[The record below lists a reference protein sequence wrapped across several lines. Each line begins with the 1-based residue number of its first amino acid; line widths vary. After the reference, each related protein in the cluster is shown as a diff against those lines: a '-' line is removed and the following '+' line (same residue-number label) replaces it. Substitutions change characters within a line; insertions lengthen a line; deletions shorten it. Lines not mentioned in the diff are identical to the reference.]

1 MKERG
6 KIKISLTHDPISFV
20 EKAERRRIERLK
32 NIKGTVKSGMKL
44 SSDFIRKQVENR
56 HRELQKNKKKTDTNK
71 HEACEFVFDK
81 GSCQNTVKTKQGLKL
96 TRIPDVEKDRPR
108 ITDMTNNGKENVDHT
123 SAKRSNSKNIIHDN
137 AIPSKI
143 LMPKSTIAHDRVFI
157 PAGKNTRVTV
167 GQVKEKKE
175 KIKKLLSRQVNS
187 HKIKIPNKETKRF
200 DAKFQ
205 RGVNLDCL
213 EKEKQEAIDLL
224 NEIDKDFGCLCSKE
238 EKDVPRLDLMTI
250 CSNQETANVSRPL
263 ILSRNSNR
271 EESNEISRDYESSSD
286 EHRQNNHIQSITF
299 TLESFSPSNA
309 DE

>member
-6 KIKISLTHDPISFV
+6 KIKRSLTHDPISFV

-56 HRELQKNKKKTDTNK
+56 HRELQKNKKKTETNK
-71 HEACEFVFDK
+71 NEACEFVFDK
-81 GSCQNTVKTKQGLKL
+81 GLCQNTAKTKQGLKL
-96 TRIPDVEKDRPR
+96 TRIPDVEKDRR
-108 ITDMTNNGKENVDHT
+108 RNTDMTNNGKENVDHT
-123 SAKRSNSKNIIHDN
+123 SAQRSNSKNIIHN
-137 AIPSKI
+137 NTIPSKI

-167 GQVKEKKE
+167 GQAKEKKE
-175 KIKKLLSRQVNS
+175 KIEKLLSRQVNS
-187 HKIKIPNKETKRF
+187 HKIKNSNEIKSF

-205 RGVNLDCL
+205 RGANLDCL

-224 NEIDKDFGCLCSKE
+224 NEIDKGFGCLSSKE
-238 EKDVPRLDLMTI
+238 EKDIPRLDLLTI
-250 CSNQETANVSRPL
+250 SSNQETANVYRPL
-263 ILSRNSNR
+263 ILSGNSNR
-271 EESNEISRDYESSSD
+271 EESDEISRDDESSFD
-286 EHRQNNHIQSITF
+286 EHRQNSHVQSIPF
-299 TLESFSPSNA
+299 TLESFFPSNA